1 MALPTEPPFIS
12 KKVEKGEYYFLDAG
26 APARATLVVV
36 CGGREVC
43 GARYRVD
50 RRDFPYHSVELVVSG
65 RGRVTLDGAVHR
77 LQPGTLF
84 RYGPGVAHRMSV
96 EPGSRMVKYFVDFTG
111 SGVGRL
117 FRSGPWTDA
126 APRQLADPTRAQAIY
141 DELQRAGSRHSP
153 RARRMAAL
161 LLQQLVLLVAD
172 EAMPASRLDS
182 RSWAA
187 YRRCREQMEAHVGR
201 VASLAD
207 VARACGLSPAHVCRL
222 FRRHGDRSP
231 HQALLRLKMA
241 RAASSLLERRL
252 LVREAAEEVG
262 FPDPYHFSKAFKRV
276 YGASPEAFRERGG
289 RAAQPA
295 SAIRRRRSASA
306 SPVQ

>member
-1 MALPTEPPFIS
+1 MVRPAAPSFIS
-12 KKVEKGEYYFLDAG
+12 KQVERGEYYFFDAG
-26 APARATLVVV
+26 AAGRAPLAVV

-43 GARYRVD
+43 GARYRID
-50 RRDFPYHSVELVVSG
+50 RRDFPYHSIELVVSG
-65 RGRVTLDGAVHR
+65 RGSVTLDGVRHR
-77 LQPGTLF
+77 LQSGTLF
-84 RYGPGVAHRMSV
+84 RYGPGVDHRMAA

-117 FRSGPWTDA
+117 FRSGPWLDVE
-126 APRQLADPTRAQAIY
+126 PRQLPEPTRAQAIY
-141 DELQRAGSRHSP
+141 DELQRIGSRQTP

-161 LLQQLVLLVAD
+161 LLQQLVLLAAD
-172 EAMPASRLDS
+172 EAVPAKRLDS

-187 YRRCREQMEAHVGR
+187 YRRCRDQMEAHVER
-201 VASLAD
+201 VSSLGD

-241 RAASSLLERRL
+241 RAASLLLERGL
-252 LVREAAEEVG
+252 LVREAAEQVG

-306 SPVQ
+306 SAVQ